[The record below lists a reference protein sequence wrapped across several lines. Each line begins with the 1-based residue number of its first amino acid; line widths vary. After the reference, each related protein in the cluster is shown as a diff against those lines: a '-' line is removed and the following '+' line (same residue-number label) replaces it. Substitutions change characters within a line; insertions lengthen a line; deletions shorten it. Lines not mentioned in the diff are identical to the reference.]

1 MSGKD
6 ILMIT
11 LSSSP
16 LIALILCA
24 IVVEISYMDN
34 STNNK
39 PSCYERAMDNRDKLD
54 KKIIENDLNFIR
66 DKIKQMI
73 KEGKTY
79 DYFFFINQIVKQ
91 LNI

>member
-39 PSCYERAMDNRDKLD
+39 PYCYERDMDNRDKLD

-79 DYFFFINQIVKQ
+79 DYFF
-91 LNI
+91 L